1 MSMSACYI
9 SNLYSY
15 LIHYVVIVFVI
26 VWKKMSIKKGPLGE
40 ISIFHTRNCE
50 RFYSFIIAQ
59 EV

>member
-1 MSMSACYI
+1 MSMPACYI

-15 LIHYVVIVFVI
+15 VIHYVVIVFVI
-26 VWKKMSIKKGPLGE
+26 VWKKMSIKKSPLGE